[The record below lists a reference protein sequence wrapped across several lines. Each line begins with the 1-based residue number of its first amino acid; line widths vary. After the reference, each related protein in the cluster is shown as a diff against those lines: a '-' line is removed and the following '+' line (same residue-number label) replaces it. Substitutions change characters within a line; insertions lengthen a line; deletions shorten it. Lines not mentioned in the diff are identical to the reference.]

1 MKKDHILLINV
12 HSTRNGGD
20 LALLECAEQQFNE
33 AFDQPEWTV
42 SANWPL
48 EDYYRQREI
57 RVVPSPWWLA
67 GAGQGLPLVSQVLRL
82 LQGLLSAWWFALGL
96 PLADSNRWKTLLQA
110 YRSADLVVGVAGNQ
124 FYSTGKYGW
133 PFPLTCM
140 TVYLAHLLRKP
151 FYTMPQSLGPL
162 KRWWERALVRW
173 LYGKARKVY
182 VRDAAARD
190 LAQRLGIRAE
200 RLKLVPDPAFAYRP
214 ANANAAQD
222 LLVRHGWVPGQPA
235 IGATIISSMG
245 KSLKQGSVA
254 QYYTVM
260 ADVLGRCVRELGVR
274 VFLFIQVRGP
284 TRMEEDLLGT
294 QTVLEQLADDVR
306 GQVVVVDEEIH
317 PSMFKACYQKMD
329 FFLATRLHSGIFALG
344 SGTPTVFVG
353 YLTKTRGV
361 LQAIGLQDWMVQ
373 IDDLSADELW
383 QKIRQAWDER
393 EVRAGHLRQI
403 MPEIQRSA
411 SQTMIEIAR
420 DYHER

>member
-1 MKKDHILLINV
+1 M
-12 HSTRNGGD
+12 
-20 LALLECAEQQFNE
+20 
-33 AFDQPEWTV
+33 
-42 SANWPL
+42 
-48 EDYYRQREI
+48 
-57 RVVPSPWWLA
+57 
-67 GAGQGLPLVSQVLRL
+67 
-82 LQGLLSAWWFALGL
+82 
-96 PLADSNRWKTLLQA
+96 
-110 YRSADLVVGVAGNQ
+110 
-124 FYSTGKYGW
+124 
-133 PFPLTCM
+133 
-140 TVYLAHLLRKP
+140 
-151 FYTMPQSLGPL
+151 
-162 KRWWERALVRW
+162 
-173 LYGKARKVY
+173 
-182 VRDAAARD
+182 
-190 LAQRLGIRAE
+190 
-200 RLKLVPDPAFAYRP
+200 
-214 ANANAAQD
+214 
-222 LLVRHGWVPGQPA
+222 PA